1 MSGEGR
7 LHSVQTMGTLDG
19 PGVRFIAFLQGC
31 PLRCCY
37 CHNPDTWEL
46 SAGETV
52 TARELVKRALRYR
65 AYFGPQGGVT
75 LSGGEPLM
83 QAGFV
88 KEFFSLCKARGLHTA
103 LDTSGYRLDE
113 EVKQVL
119 AVTDLVLLDIK
130 MTSEEEYL
138 YQTGGSLETVLKFL
152 RYCQEQAVPLWVR
165 HVVVPGIN
173 DTEEDARRLASLL
186 KGYTAVRRV
195 EFLPFRK
202 LCLEK
207 YRQMGIPFPLEEAP
221 ECSPRR
227 CQELQKEAGLL

>member
-37 CHNPDTWEL
+37 CHNPDTWEI
-46 SAGETV
+46 SAGEAV
-52 TARELVKRALRYR
+52 TAQALLERALRYR

-113 EVKQVL
+113 EVKQAL

-138 YQTGGSLETVLKFL
+138 HRTGGSLKRTLRFL
-152 RYCQEQAVPLWVR
+152 RYCQEQAIPLWVR

-186 KGYTAVRRV
+186 EGCTAVQKV

-207 YRQMGIPFPLEEAP
+207 YRQMGMCFPLEETP
-221 ECSPRR
+221 ECSPELCRGL
-227 CQELQKEAGLL
+227 QERAGLL